1 MDRSEN
7 NSTKTR
13 NGKGKYSKKKKG
25 RGKQIKE
32 SNKATNTYILENI
45 ISKAQKNPQNYA
57 KKLQTRVEKIHSKHI
72 DVDPLV
78 LRNAEDFLAKVNK
91 AEQRL
96 TASRAYSNKK
106 TTRKPTQFSHLPH
119 DLITKILS
127 GKGSGLSNSKGYS
140 KGKKRS
146 KNSKR
151 KKKKTKSKGKT
162 RK

>member
-32 SNKATNTYILENI
+32 SNKATNTYVLDNI

-127 GKGSGLSNSKGYS
+127 GRG
-140 KGKKRS
+140 GKK
-146 KNSKR
+146 KTKKKR
-151 KKKKTKSKGKT
+151 GGKKKKTKFKQS
-162 RK
+162 